1 MIVYR
6 TGENKSCNG
15 VKNSVKLI
23 VAIDEDDIGAPIDQ
37 HFLKYICLNNSAH

>member
-23 VAIDEDDIGAPIDQ
+23 VAINEDDIGASNAPT
-37 HFLKYICLNNSAH
+37 FSKVYMLK